1 MSTVT
6 QRIPNL
12 FLGISQQNDS
22 RKIPGQVRDVINGF
36 PDYALGMLKRP
47 GGAHI
52 SSLVNA
58 STEGRWFSILRDANE
73 KYVAQYDDNQFRIW
87 NLIDGDPVVVDMGA
101 NTGVQAACSVADTRT
116 ALDTYVTAKA
126 LTVTRLEELNAAQ
139 STYAETLA
147 GQSGTEAEL
156 FDIRYNYESST
167 GVVFDKYMI
176 SGITLDADGVYTVKN
191 ADTQVSQS
199 STLPTGYRRGREYT
213 DEHPSLAADGYRVFS
228 AIRTLAAT
236 HTATQLT
243 TAETAM
249 NTAQTNYDNAETAEG
264 TALTNYNNEL
274 ADCEITDANQP
285 ANAYLA
291 GAEPE
296 DIELLTLNDYT
307 FVLNKNRTVAWTAN
321 TTAALENEALVVISI
336 VANNVDYKVI
346 LDGTTYTQN
355 SGSSA
360 NADSIATG
368 LRNQINGNNG
378 FTATVVGPAIHIT
391 KSNAFTLETRGATQ
405 DGGLY
410 GFQSEVNTV
419 SALPSQAHNGYK
431 VRVVNSQEIDVDD
444 MWLEFFTTSGG
455 NYGVGTWEE
464 SVGPGIEFE
473 LDPLTL
479 PHRLVRTANGNFEY
493 RPIDW
498 DDRVI
503 GDNTTNPA
511 PSFVGQTIS
520 NIFLY
525 RNRLGFI
532 SNESVVMSRAGDLFN
547 FFNTTALTA
556 VDDDP
561 IDIAV
566 STAKP
571 VTLNYV
577 QPTSVGLIL
586 FGGNEQFLLSTDSDI
601 LSPKSTKINTLSSY
615 ECDQNLEAVAL
626 GTSVGVVSK
635 TSLYSKIFD
644 LSNISNDRPPD
655 FNELTNNVPELIP
668 SSINSFIASPALS
681 LVSAGTV
688 GSSTIYQYRFLQL
701 NDRRVQTWY
710 KWELTGTLLDQF
722 FDDSTYYSVVRN
734 GNSVEVFSV
743 NLRQSSQD
751 GFLTLPSGEKAD
763 VCLDYWTVNP
773 YRTYSS
779 ANDTTT
785 ISLPYDHVTGKTF
798 TVMALGGL
806 IGDNNDVS
814 SQSVGAVLYPT
825 VTGSAG
831 SFTVSIDGDYRGRD
845 LIIGYLYN
853 MEVELPKFYLT
864 KSESGY
870 ASSDLD
876 GDLVIHRI
884 NVAAGLGGPVKYE
897 IDLTGIPTW
906 ENTVSVTQP
915 NQYVLNNVNMA
926 ASSVHTVPIYQR
938 NKNTAIKI
946 IGDTPFPVTLLSL
959 TWEGRYNTRFYKR
972 M

>member
-87 NLIDGDPVVVDMGA
+87 NLIDGDPVVVDMGT
-101 NTGVQAACSVADTRT
+101 NTGVQAACNVADTRT
-116 ALDTYVTAKA
+116 ALDTYVAAKA
-126 LTVTRLEELNAAQ
+126 LTATRLQELNAAQ
-139 STYAETLA
+139 STYAETLT
-147 GQSGTEAEL
+147 GQSITEIEL
-156 FDIRYNYESST
+156 FDVRYNYESST

-199 STLPTGYRRGREYT
+199 ATLPAGYRRGREYT

-228 AIRTLAAT
+228 AIQTVAAT
-236 HTATQLT
+236 HTAAQLT

-249 NTAQTNYDNAETAEG
+249 NTAQTNYNNAVTAEG
-264 TALTNYNNEL
+264 TALTNYNTEL
-274 ADCEITDANQP
+274 ADCAITDANQP
-285 ANAYLA
+285 SNAYLA
-291 GAEPE
+291 GAASE

-307 FVLNKNRTVAWTAN
+307 FVLNKKRVVAWTTN
-321 TTAALENEALVVISI
+321 TTAALENEALVIISI

-355 SGSSA
+355 SGTNA

-368 LRNQINGNNG
+368 LRNQINGSNG
-378 FTATVVGPAIHIT
+378 FTATVVGPGIHIT
-391 KSNAFTLETRGATQ
+391 KSSAFTLETRGATQ

-479 PHRLVRTANGNFEY
+479 PHRLTRTANGNFEY

-681 LVSAGTV
+681 VISAGTV

-710 KWELTGTLLDQF
+710 KWELTGTLLEQF
-722 FDDSTYYSVVRN
+722 FDDSIYYSVVRN

-751 GFLTLPSGEKAD
+751 GFLTLPTGEKAD

-825 VTGSAG
+825 ITGSAG
-831 SFTVSIDGDYRGRD
+831 NFTVSIDGDYRGRD

-884 NVAAGLGGPVKYE
+884 NVAAGLGGPVKYK

-938 NKNTAIKI
+938 NKSTAIKI